1 MDLWIRSQDKEQ
13 LMKCEVIM
21 CEENRTGFAI
31 KVLIENY
38 KINIA
43 NYKTKERAL
52 EILDEISDELISANY
67 MPLEDNEKI
76 TCGSARVYE
85 MPKE

>member
-1 MDLWIRSQDKEQ
+1 MDLWIRSQDRTTLITSYEIYIAEQ
-13 LMKCEVIM
+13 CNMYVI
-21 CEENRTGFAI
+21 RAKKTSH
-31 KVLIENY
+31 VLGVY
-38 KINIA
+38 S
-43 NYKTKERAL
+43 TFERAL

-67 MPLEDNEKI
+67 MPLEENEKI